1 MLFDLALYIY
11 RATCRVRSKT
21 VFASEC
27 SIVHTRVSSETIDA
41 EGRPLS
47 APPVKT
53 PRSKRRDVSNFAQPF
68 PRNMRRF
75 DKRLLLASNAFR
87 LGRYCDTGP
96 MSALHRR
103 RQSIH
108 RRTPSFPSKI
118 KCSVDQLRPPPKAGI
133 ESRF

>member
-11 RATCRVRSKT
+11 RATCRVRSNT

-27 SIVHTRVSSETIDA
+27 AIVHTRVSSETIDA

-75 DKRLLLASNAFR
+75 DKRLQMHSGLAAIATR
-87 LGRYCDTGP
+87 DRCALRTGGGIYLSP
-96 MSALHRR
+96 HPIFSLKAKVLRR
-103 RQSIH
+103 S
-108 RRTPSFPSKI
+108 
-118 KCSVDQLRPPPKAGI
+118 
-133 ESRF
+133 